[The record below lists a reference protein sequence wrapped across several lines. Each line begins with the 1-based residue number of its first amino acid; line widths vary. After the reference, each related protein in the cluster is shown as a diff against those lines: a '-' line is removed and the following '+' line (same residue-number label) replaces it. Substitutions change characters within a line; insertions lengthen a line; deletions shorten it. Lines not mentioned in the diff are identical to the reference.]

1 MTELNQKLTKHSQK
15 TPGDDPRR
23 KGFFEKITR
32 FMSKLIQYAP
42 IDGAADQVS
51 TFLLRYSVQLAPGLV
66 LVCKL
71 ALLPGTRCYLAV
83 VNL

>member
-1 MTELNQKLTKHSQK
+1 
-15 TPGDDPRR
+15 
-23 KGFFEKITR
+23 
-32 FMSKLIQYAP
+32 MSKLIQYAP

-66 LVCKL
+66 LVYKL